1 MKYAALFVVLGA
13 GALGAQDARLARRL
27 DAPTQAAVLKLIDVA
42 RSRGLPTEPL
52 VEKALEGATKRAPRE
67 AIERAL
73 TRRMDRL
80 QLSRE
85 TLGAASSDADV
96 AAGATALEVGV
107 PTDAIRDLR
116 AIRPTR
122 SVAVPLAVLAE
133 LVAHG
138 VPVAKASQ
146 MVAVLMRRGVSEGQL
161 VALGRDVQGD
171 IATGAS
177 PEASLDVRTRYL
189 VAMLPVPGANNGLVN
204 SAIPSDL
211 PRKP

>member
-1 MKYAALFVVLGA
+1 MRALLVVALAASS
-13 GALGAQDARLARRL
+13 LGAQDVRLASRL
-27 DAPTQAAVLKLIDVA
+27 DAPTQAAVLRLIGVA

-73 TRRMDRL
+73 TRRLDRL
-80 QLSRE
+80 QSSRE
-85 TLGAASSDADV
+85 ALGTAASDADV

-107 PTDAIRDLR
+107 PADAIRELR

-138 VPVAKASQ
+138 VPVARASQ
-146 MVAVLMRRGVSEGQL
+146 MVAVLMRRGATEGQL

-177 PEASLDVRTRYL
+177 PEAALDVRTRYL
-189 VAMLPVPGANNGLVN
+189 VAMLPVPGAANGLVN
-204 SAIPSDL
+204 TAVPVDP